1 MIKFH
6 IFFFDMY
13 TYSYLLENF
22 DDNLEKNVDGLEEL
36 SADVSCDDVGIPGAY
51 GTRVR
56 FRVIPEWKVDRSGT
70 FRANDCAAAEDPRP
84 DGDRGVLLKKFKIA
98 IWNII
103 R

>member
-1 MIKFH
+1 MKNFI
-6 IFFFDMY
+6 IFFSIFD

-22 DDNLEKNVDGLEEL
+22 DDSLEKNVEGLEEL
-36 SADVSCDDVGIPGAY
+36 SADVSCEDVGIPGAY

-70 FRANDCAAAEDPRP
+70 FRENDCAAAEDPRP

-98 IWNII
+98 IWNI
-103 R
+103 